1 MYNTS
6 KKSVS
11 EVKKN
16 TLSDFNRRDKLDDIL
31 AAINNL
37 SEKINTMNDNRISD
51 KAQLDLLNAQI
62 FSSPKQNNSQISTSP
77 NVLDHL
83 DDFNTN
89 FQREYKNTAQRD
101 RRRSQYD
108 IALKVSPQI
117 SNKTQFLYS
126 PITSSLVL

>member
-16 TLSDFNRRDKLDDIL
+16 TLLDFNRRDELDDIL

-37 SEKINTMNDNRISD
+37 SEKINTINDNRITD

-62 FSSPKQNNSQISTSP
+62 FSSTP
-77 NVLDHL
+77 
-83 DDFNTN
+83 
-89 FQREYKNTAQRD
+89 
-101 RRRSQYD
+101 
-108 IALKVSPQI
+108 
-117 SNKTQFLYS
+117 
-126 PITSSLVL
+126 